1 MRFLIDRCAGH
12 RLAVALRQQGHD
24 VVEAFELGP
33 DPGDR
38 QLLLQAHRDQ
48 RVVVTIDTDFGQLI
62 FQSGVSHCG
71 LLRLPD
77 VPPDQRIQL
86 TSEVLSR
93 YGDALTNG
101 AIVTVKGD
109 RIRVS
114 YPIPLNDQSI
124 P

>member
-12 RLAVALRQQGHD
+12 RLAVALHQRGHD
-24 VVEAFELGP
+24 IVEAAELGP

-38 QLLLQAHRDQ
+38 QLLEQAHREQ

-62 FQSGVSHCG
+62 FQSGVPHSG

-77 VPPDQRIQL
+77 VSPDQRIQL
-86 TSEVLSR
+86 TSEVLAR
-93 YGDALTNG
+93 HGDALANG
-101 AIVTVKGD
+101 AIVTVRGG

-114 YPIPLNDQSI
+114 HPIPPSDQST